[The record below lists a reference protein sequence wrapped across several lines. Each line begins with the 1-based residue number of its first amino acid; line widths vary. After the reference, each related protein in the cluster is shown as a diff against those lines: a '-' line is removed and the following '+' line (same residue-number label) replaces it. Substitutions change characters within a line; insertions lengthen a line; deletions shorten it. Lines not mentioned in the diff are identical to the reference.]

1 MNRGGEL
8 AERVLGMTATGA
20 TLWTAIA
27 MIAVAAW
34 TDARRREIP
43 HWATGGLLAVWGVA
57 AALARP
63 ALGGTVA
70 AALICGV
77 IGLGLGVLFYAFGWL
92 GGGDG
97 KLLAVLG
104 LWLGPRDVG
113 FVLLAGA
120 GLLLLFYVAAQR
132 NAGGMRRRGIPF
144 ACAVAPPAAV
154 LLATRAF
161 DLNG

>member
-1 MNRGGEL
+1 M
-8 AERVLGMTATGA
+8 GMMASA

-27 MIAVAAW
+27 LVAVAMW

-43 HWATGGLLAVWGVA
+43 HWATGGLLAAWGVA

-63 ALGGTVA
+63 ALGGTVV
-70 AALICGV
+70 AALICGAV
-77 IGLGLGVLFYAFGWL
+77 GLGLGALCYAFGWL

-97 KLLAVLG
+97 KLLAALG
-104 LWLGPRDVG
+104 LWLGPGDMG
-113 FVLLAGA
+113 FALLAGA
-120 GLLLLFYVAAQR
+120 GLLLLLYVAAR
-132 NAGGMRRRGIPF
+132 SGAGGMRQRGIPF

-154 LLATRAF
+154 LLATRAL